1 MAFKLS
7 FQLLSIIVYKSQEH
21 STIKRTLN
29 IALLVEINASFSLNT
44 EVKKLLVKKRK
55 GEKGRLKEGLGAN
68 YSVSKSRAYFE
79 GLWQK

>member
-7 FQLLSIIVYKSQEH
+7 FQLLSIILYKSQEH
-21 STIKRTLN
+21 STIKRILN
-29 IALLVEINASFSLNT
+29 IALLVEIHTSFSLNT

-55 GEKGRLKEGLGAN
+55 GEKGRLKC
-68 YSVSKSRAYFE
+68 VSKSRVYFE